1 MRISDWSS
9 DVCSSDLDQFD
20 AVAGLPVVLRP
31 HRFVIAGPRIVT
43 TGVGVDEALHRIG
56 AGAEVADRGVP
67 DAHEAPVAGVAD
79 IDNADV
85 ALDLA
90 ATAVDL
96 RPVGMDDP
104 DFALADDLFD
114 HRAIAQWPT
123 ARFGIAHPRP
133 FPGFLA
139 GV

>member
-85 ALDLA
+85 AFDLA
-90 ATAVDL
+90 ATAVDR
-96 RPVGMDDP
+96 RPVGIDRKSTRLNSSP
-104 DFALADDLFD
+104 
-114 HRAIAQWPT
+114 
-123 ARFGIAHPRP
+123 
-133 FPGFLA
+133 
-139 GV
+139 

>member
-31 HRFVIAGPRIVT
+31 HRFVIAGPRIVP

-67 DAHEAPVAGVAD
+67 DAHEPPVAGVAD

-85 ALDLA
+85 AVDLA
-90 ATAVDL
+90 ATAVAR
-96 RPVGMDDP
+96 RPVGMADQ
-104 DFALADDLFD
+104 DFSIADELFGHRYIPLWTTPHSAEALP
-114 HRAIAQWPT
+114 RAS
-123 ARFGIAHPRP
+123 RG
-133 FPGFLA
+133 FP
-139 GV
+139 